1 MSGNRITAVQ
11 IWLIVGLFMILMQVF
26 IGGITRLTGS
36 GLSITKWDIVSG
48 TIPPLNENKW
58 KTQFELYKQTPQYQ
72 KINKG
77 MSLSEFKFIFFWEYF
92 HRLWARTM
100 GFVFLLPLIFF
111 IFKRKISSLLGK
123 RLFIVFLLAALNA
136 SMGWIMVASGLIERP
151 WVNAYKLSFHLI
163 LALILFLY
171 LLWVVIQEFR
181 IEKEDSIDV
190 TNRIAYKSFFWILFV
205 QIFLGG
211 MMSGMRASMI
221 YPTWPKIGDSWIPA
235 VLTDFSHWTYT
246 NFGKYDEHHFLPAL
260 VHFLHRNLA
269 YLILCFGLYLFF
281 KNIGRVKS
289 ALLKT
294 GLYLQITFMFLQV
307 ILGVLTLIHSKGR
320 IPIWYGVFH
329 QLVGFLLISAIVYIL
344 SLGHDSQ
351 KTV

>member
-1 MSGNRITAVQ
+1 
-11 IWLIVGLFMILMQVF
+11 
-26 IGGITRLTGS
+26 
-36 GLSITKWDIVSG
+36 
-48 TIPPLNENKW
+48 
-58 KTQFELYKQTPQYQ
+58 
-72 KINKG
+72 
-77 MSLSEFKFIFFWEYF
+77 
-92 HRLWARTM
+92 
-100 GFVFLLPLIFF
+100 LIFF

-181 IEKEDSIDV
+181 VEKEDSIDV

-269 YLILCFGLYLFF
+269 YLILCFAFF
-281 KNIGRVKS
+281 FEVS
-289 ALLKT
+289 PT
-294 GLYLQITFMFLQV
+294 
-307 ILGVLTLIHSKGR
+307 
-320 IPIWYGVFH
+320 
-329 QLVGFLLISAIVYIL
+329 
-344 SLGHDSQ
+344 
-351 KTV
+351 